1 MKCCNKS
8 CLKLTVKA
16 SLCVVL
22 LVLFFKVY
30 FINQVTDFA
39 KGLSTVTTR
48 YEYPETI
55 EPPTVIICFDKP
67 FKTSV
72 ANYYGVNGTDDIA
85 NPKTIF
91 SYDEI
96 TYKLGRDFELVS
108 WDWDWATSQYSNQTI
123 LHEGLNT
130 IEPSYF
136 VDFVQTYFN
145 ARCTK
150 ITPKFSLQDLP
161 YSLYFKVMIKSGSL
175 KNKEDHPTRLKLYLT
190 SNDTWQGIFWDS
202 WSIFKPTILEINFE
216 ETYSKK
222 VAVLAPTKLFF
233 KDGVDSQSKCI
244 GNNVYLL
251 KYWQFT
257 VFIKFLTCL

>member
-1 MKCCNKS
+1 MDCFNKS
-8 CLKLTVKA
+8 CLKLTVKV

-39 KGLSTVTTR
+39 KGLSTITTS

-55 EPPTVIICFDKP
+55 EPPTVVICFEKP

-72 ANYYGVNGTDDIA
+72 ANYHGVNSTYDIA
-85 NPKTIF
+85 EPKSIF

-96 TYKLGRDFELVS
+96 TYKIGRDFELVS
-108 WDWDWATSQYSNQTI
+108 WYWEVNQFISNQTT

-136 VDFVQTYFN
+136 VDFVQTYYN

-150 ITPKFSLQDLP
+150 ITPKFLLQDFP
-161 YSLYFKVMIKSGSL
+161 FSLYFKIIIKSDSL

-190 SNDTWQGIFWDS
+190 SNDTWQGILFDT

-222 VAVLAPTKLFF
+222 VSVLAPTKLFF

-244 GNNVYLL
+244 GTYN
-251 KYWQFT
+251 
-257 VFIKFLTCL
+257 C